1 MFRVMGR
8 SQDTAGKLIAV
19 IFLYDTHA
27 FIEIGCHGPVK
38 GTLCVLIHFEI
49 HVSGLRIN
57 CEISCLIL
65 LHDGAVC
72 ISRQIFI
79 AVPPPHQ
86 AIRCTFTQFCSRHIF
101 VEPALHQLGTFLGN
115 PVSILL
121 LIHGPEGIT
130 AGKAEKNR

>member
-1 MFRVMGR
+1 MFLVIGR
-8 SQDTAGKLIAV
+8 SHYTAGKSIV
-19 IFLYDTHA
+19 IIFLYDTHA
-27 FIEIGCHGPVK
+27 FIEIGCHSPVK

-57 CEISCLIL
+57 CEICYLIL
-65 LHDGAVC
+65 ILDGAIC

-79 AVPPPHQ
+79 AVPPPHK
-86 AIRCTFTQFCSRHIF
+86 AICCTFTQFCTRHIF